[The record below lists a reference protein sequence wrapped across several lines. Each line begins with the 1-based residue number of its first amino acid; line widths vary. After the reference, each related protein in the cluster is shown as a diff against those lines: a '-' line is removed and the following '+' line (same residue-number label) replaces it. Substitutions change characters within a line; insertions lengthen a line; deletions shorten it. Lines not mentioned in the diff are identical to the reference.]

1 MIYSMEDIDNDKEF
15 SKYYRLITPS
25 EIDINREEI
34 FYRDKYNDIINYL
47 KIMLTNHEE
56 TIVQSYN
63 KFIQPKGAILININI
78 GTDVVDYLKLIS
90 KNYYLN
96 FYELNQEEVIKAPDE
111 FFCNFTSILESL
123 VHIKEINEKIM
134 DEAVEDSQLTEDQ
147 PKDNKIKGIFLINQ
161 EIFSNLKTRE
171 RNFLELFMISFKDK
185 KRMIKDGLLFIWVNN
200 NIKEIESNS
209 RLIFEVFD
217 LFIKIPLL
225 DKIERET
232 IFRNFS
238 EKNPKIVFDI
248 KTLVDSTVNWEVKD
262 INQLLKVGIF
272 KHFLNSELNDS
283 SNEITDVLINLI
295 ESGEYIPSTSQE
307 QVKMELIYDNTN
319 ETKNLQNMK
328 IIKGRG
334 TSTEGNFLA
343 DVINQI
349 KEERFSE
356 FMVNQLYENAVSKN
370 YRELILIIDKINK
383 QETLEENDRK
393 LLAKYAFVLNDSPKM
408 AQINLE
414 KAKKRIDNLKR
425 AFGKEL

>member
-1 MIYSMEDIDNDKEF
+1 MEDTDNDIEF
-15 SKYYRLITPS
+15 SKYYRLITPN
-25 EIDINREEI
+25 EIDIDREDI

-56 TIVQSYN
+56 SIVQNYN
-63 KFIQPKGAILININI
+63 KFIQPKGAILINIKS
-78 GTDVVDYLKLIS
+78 GTDIDDYLKLIS

-96 FYELNQEEVIKAPDE
+96 FYELNQEEIIKAPE
-111 FFCNFTSILESL
+111 EYINNFTAILESL
-123 VHIKEINEKIM
+123 IQIEDINEEELDKNG
-134 DEAVEDSQLTEDQ
+134 EVSQISENKTEE
-147 PKDNKIKGIFLINQ
+147 NKIKGILLINQ
-161 EIFSNLKTRE
+161 ENFSNTKLKE
-171 RNFLELFMISFKDK
+171 RNFLEHFIISFKNK
-185 KRMIKDGLLFIWVNN
+185 KEILKNGLILIWIHN
-200 NIKEIESNS
+200 NIKEIEMNS
-209 RLIFEVFD
+209 RSIFEVFD

-248 KTLVDSTVNWEVKD
+248 KTLVDFTDNWEIKD

-283 SNEITDVLINLI
+283 SNEITDGLIDLI
-295 ESGEYIPSTSQE
+295 QSGEFIPSISHE
-307 QVKMELIYDNTN
+307 EAKLDFLNNKATN
-319 ETKNLQNMK
+319 NQNPLNKGFMKGGETGIAVNKSSEVL
-328 IIKGRG
+328 
-334 TSTEGNFLA
+334 
-343 DVINQI
+343 NQI

-356 FMVNQLYENAVSKN
+356 FMLNQLYENAVSKN
-370 YRELILIIDKINK
+370 YSELLLIIDKLNK
-383 QETLEENDRK
+383 QERLEENDRK

-425 AFGKEL
+425 AFGKQ

>member
-1 MIYSMEDIDNDKEF
+1 MICSMEDTDNDIEF
-15 SKYYRLITPS
+15 SKYYRLITPN
-25 EIDINREEI
+25 EIDIDREDI

-56 TIVQSYN
+56 SIVQSYN
-63 KFIQPKGAILININI
+63 KFIQPKGAILINIKS
-78 GTDVVDYLKLIS
+78 GTDIDDYLKLIS

-96 FYELNQEEVIKAPDE
+96 FYELNQEEIIKAPE
-111 FFCNFTSILESL
+111 EYSNNFTAILESL
-123 VHIKEINEKIM
+123 IQIEDINEEEVDKNG
-134 DEAVEDSQLTEDQ
+134 EVSQISENKTEE
-147 PKDNKIKGIFLINQ
+147 NKIKGILLINQ
-161 EIFSNLKTRE
+161 ENFSNTKLKE
-171 RNFLELFMISFKDK
+171 RNFLEHFIISFKNK
-185 KRMIKDGLLFIWVNN
+185 KEILKNGLILIWIHN
-200 NIKEIESNS
+200 NIKEIEMNS
-209 RLIFEVFD
+209 RSIFEVFD

-248 KTLVDSTVNWEVKD
+248 ETLVDFTVNWEIKD

-283 SNEITDVLINLI
+283 SNEITDGLIDLI
-295 ESGEYIPSTSQE
+295 ESGEFIPSISHE
-307 QVKMELIYDNTN
+307 EAKLDFLNDKATN
-319 ETKNLQNMK
+319 NQNPLNKGFMKGGETGIAVNKSSEVL
-328 IIKGRG
+328 
-334 TSTEGNFLA
+334 
-343 DVINQI
+343 NQI

-356 FMVNQLYENAVSKN
+356 FMLNQLYENAVSKN
-370 YRELILIIDKINK
+370 YSELLLIIDKLNK
-383 QETLEENDRK
+383 QERLEENDRK

-425 AFGKEL
+425 AFGKQ